1 MMAISR
7 EQSIRTDM
15 TALLA
20 LCEKSDHD
28 IRSCLATL
36 YFLKSQK
43 RQLRYGDI
51 VNLNIGQKDVHKSL
65 FQVPSSSTVGPRAP
79 PPLTIPKESSQMSTV
94 SFTPQSASK
103 SLKDPNR
110 VPVESRRILT

>member
-1 MMAISR
+1 MAISR

-79 PPLTIPKESSQMSTV
+79 PPFNNP
-94 SFTPQSASK
+94 
-103 SLKDPNR
+103 
-110 VPVESRRILT
+110 